1 MDASSTLHTTDQDS
15 RARYMRLDIARILKR
30 FFFCERPLII
40 AQAGWLAGIGPLEL
54 KITLSR
60 HLWEDALT
68 ADELRTRVFELRY
81 PNRLL
86 EVGDDRPLVQLFEEA
101 INAPSAAAFVLAL
114 ARVFKPGLLKAYR
127 DYLAVAD
134 AIADG
139 PTVRFLSL
147 AVQEK
152 EAQIADLTRFADT
165 LLTQASPEER
175 QAAEAW
181 VNALAEYM
189 RQAGGLGLEGPHALA
204 GPVDL
209 PGRKPFALA
218 EVPARDARF
227 MLCRFYWP
235 NIIDPEFPYGEGML
249 LQLRSAV
256 SHLNEVWAIETG
268 GAILH
273 AFADQLDWE
282 FVVDAA
288 RWTYDES
295 RHTNMGY
302 QRLMAW
308 GFTPDELPLGSYIFD
323 SARGQAPI
331 VRLGMLHYFE
341 TKNIGKKSQRAE
353 EFARLNDAVSQHDME
368 FDWADETIHAH
379 YGSKWLN
386 VLHEQ
391 HPQDYPDRQ
400 SLGAQCDQLVAKTV
414 QSASEQELHSIR
426 QATEAI
432 IEKARIRGI

>member
-1 MDASSTLHTTDQDS
+1 MDVSSKQQNSNQDS
-15 RARYMRLDIARILKR
+15 RARYMRLDIARTLKR
-30 FFFCERPLII
+30 FFFSERPLIV
-40 AQAGWLAGIGPLEL
+40 AQAGWLAAIGPLDI
-54 KITLSR
+54 KINLSR

-68 ADELRTRVFELRY
+68 ADALRTRVFELRY
-81 PNRLL
+81 PSRLL
-86 EVGDDRPLVQLFEEA
+86 EVGDDRPLIQLFDEA
-101 INAPSAAAFVLAL
+101 INAPNAAAFVLAL
-114 ARVFKPGLLKAYR
+114 GRVFKPALLKAYR
-127 DYLAVAD
+127 EYLAVAD
-134 AIADG
+134 VIADG
-139 PTVRFLSL
+139 PSVRFLTL

-152 EAQIADLTRFADT
+152 EAQITELARYADT
-165 LLTQASPEER
+165 LMTHASPEEQ

-181 VNALAEYM
+181 VSALVAYLHEV
-189 RQAGGLGLEGPHALA
+189 GGLALEGPRPLTRSF
-204 GPVDL
+204 DL

-218 EVPARDARF
+218 EIPARDTRF
-227 MLCRFYWP
+227 KLCRFYWP
-235 NIIDPEFPYGEGML
+235 NIIDPEFPYGEGLL

-256 SHLNEVWAIETG
+256 SHLNEVWALETG
-268 GAILH
+268 GAILN
-273 AFADQLDWE
+273 AFADRLDWG

-288 RWTYDES
+288 RWTYDEA

-302 QRLMAW
+302 QRLMDW
-308 GFTPDELPLGSYIFD
+308 GFTPEELPLGSYIYD

-353 EFARLNDAVSQHDME
+353 AFALLNDAASQHDME

-391 HPQDYPDRQ
+391 HPDDYPDRQ
-400 SLGAQCDQLVAKTV
+400 TLGSQCDQLVAKTV
-414 QSASEQELHSIR
+414 QSASDDELHAIR

-432 IEKARIRGI
+432 IEKARARGL